1 MRKEF
6 TSDTT
11 QSTLTMGMQQESEQK
26 NWKTLTSWL
35 EDFLASLSQLQ
46 GIDKDSMTQEEL
58 SFLKSQGFSKI
69 KDQDIFY
76 SKMLGIYYLTIKE
89 TLSRQLLGFSPNW
102 GILYRGRYVIA
113 EIMESR
119 RTENEYTLSDVLERN
134 VDSKYYLSE
143 ETTRKR
149 MTEE

>member
-26 NWKTLTSWL
+26 SYPTSISSL

-46 GIDKDSMTQEEL
+46 GIGKDSMTQEEL
-58 SFLKSQGFSKI
+58 CFLKSQGFCETKN
-69 KDQDIFY
+69 QGIFY
-76 SKMLGIYYLTIKE
+76 SKMLGIYYLMTRE

-113 EIMESR
+113 EIMESH